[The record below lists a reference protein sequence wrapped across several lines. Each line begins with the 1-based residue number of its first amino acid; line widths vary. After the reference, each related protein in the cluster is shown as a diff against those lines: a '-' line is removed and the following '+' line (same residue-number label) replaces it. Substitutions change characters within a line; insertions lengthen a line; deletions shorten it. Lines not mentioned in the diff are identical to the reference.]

1 MEKSQTYLAFDFGLK
16 RIGVAVGQEV
26 TKTASPLT
34 TLQAKNGKP
43 NWDDVAALIAEWSP
57 VALIVGI
64 PRTMDDADMST
75 TAPAKKFAAKL
86 HTHFELPVHEVD
98 ERLTTKDAREDV
110 YQQRGYKAL
119 QTAEIDS
126 FAAALILE
134 TWLNEF
140 I

>member
-16 RIGVAVGQEV
+16 RVGVAVGQDV

-43 NWDDVAALIAEWSP
+43 NWDDVTALIAEWSP

-64 PRTMDDADMST
+64 PSAADNADLPT
-75 TAPAKKFAAKL
+75 TALAKKFAAQL
-86 HTHFELPVHEVD
+86 HNRFELPVYHVD
-98 ERLTTKDAREDV
+98 EHLTTKNAREEV

-119 QTAEIDS
+119 RSTEIDAV
-126 FAAALILE
+126 AAALILE
-134 TWLNEF
+134 TWF
-140 I
+140 AS